1 MMLLTLDM
9 GGIVSGLVEFD
20 LHAPSGTVVNL
31 SY

>member
-20 LHAPSGTVVNL
+20 LHAPSVQ
-31 SY
+31 